1 MSSTHSDSNSKK
13 VYRQPEKPTIQDVIA
28 AWKEIETKVE
38 EMFEKVHVYDVTL
51 LSTNKI
57 MTATRANLEK
67 VKFTVW
73 EKLVKTVTPGQSSP
87 EDEKRIAIIEHYE
100 KTIKEQETQRLTT
113 RDDVLTLVKEAR
125 SLVNNATLMANSWAQ
140 TVDGYAAQDL
150 LAHSITAEELIHI
163 QAIAAA
169 VCPKYRSIKRIV
181 NCILNQII
189 DILSRPT
196 PETIGKYNIDK
207 SDLHL
212 HWTYEYN
219 RLWSDWCQGH
229 YYCCEIERH
238 IGPHTNEEIK
248 NTISTFITTLEQVT
262 RFFSSPLPG
271 KPDTQTA

>member
-38 EMFEKVHVYDVTL
+38 EIFEKVHVYDVTL
-51 LSTNKI
+51 LSTNGVV
-57 MTATRANLEK
+57 TATRANLEK

-73 EKLVKTVTPGQSSP
+73 EKLVKTVTPGQSNP
-87 EDEKRIAIIEHYE
+87 EDEKRIATIEHYE
-100 KTIKEQETQRLTT
+100 KTIKEQKTQWLTT
-113 RDDVLTLVKEAR
+113 RDDARTLINEAK
-125 SLVNNATLMANSWAQ
+125 SLESNATLMANSWAQ
-140 TVDGYAAQDL
+140 TAEGYAAQDL

-163 QAIAAA
+163 QAIAFA
-169 VCPKYRSIKRIV
+169 VRSRYQNIKRIV

-189 DILSRPT
+189 DILSQTTLR
-196 PETIGKYNIDK
+196 TIGKRSIDK

-212 HWTYEYN
+212 HWTYEYKGN
-219 RLWSDWCQGH
+219 H
-229 YYCCEIERH
+229 YCCNEGKH
-238 IGPHTNEEIK
+238 HAGPHTNEEIK
-248 NTISTFITTLEQVT
+248 DTISTFITTLEQFT